1 MEQEKETG
9 KAETAFKS
17 FGKKVDEFVV
27 ELNEAAQK
35 LEKEFNEK
43 YEELKVAA
51 EKVKKEAENKERWRE
66 VETNLKKA
74 GEELKNAF
82 TAAFKKK
89 DL

>member
-17 FGKKVDEFVV
+17 FGKKVDDFVV

-51 EKVKKEAENKERWRE
+51 EKVKKEAESKERWKE
-66 VETNLKKA
+66 VEANLKKA
-74 GEELKNAF
+74 GEEVRNAF
-82 TAAFKKK
+82 TAAFKKREP
-89 DL
+89 